1 MSGPLAPPSPARA
14 ADVRAGQALL
24 PSASAG
30 REPSPGSSS
39 LPGGPAAAPVAGTES
54 PDAVQQAVARV
65 VEAYAPDRDVSVDN
79 RYDQATG
86 RAVVRVAD
94 RRTGE
99 VLFESPPEE
108 LLRFF
113 ASTREPPG
121 APLVT
126 LEA

>member
-1 MSGPLAPPSPARA
+1 MSGPLAHLPPARA
-14 ADVRAGQALL
+14 ADLRAGQAS
-24 PSASAG
+24 PPPATIG
-30 REPSPGSSS
+30 REPAPASSFRQ
-39 LPGGPAAAPVAGTES
+39 GGPAAAPVARAER

-65 VEAYAPDRDVSVDN
+65 VEAYAPDRDVSVDS
-79 RYDQATG
+79 RYDRATG

-113 ASTREPPG
+113 ASARERPG
-121 APLVT
+121 APLVV